1 MGEISRRESA
11 RGEKS
16 RPRDFE
22 TSRHRREERLR
33 EDDVKDVENL
43 RCR

>member
-11 RGEKS
+11 RE
-16 RPRDFE
+16 REIE